1 MSSTRDEATAPRSVL
16 CAPLLATVG
25 AVMHAFVR
33 FRLPSGASADLG
45 HGDIIGRLKS
55 AALCVDD
62 PRVSEAHAMVSVRRG
77 ELVLL
82 SLRRM
87 FSVRGKPLGEAVLR
101 EGMVIDLAEGVVLTV
116 EDVNVPDRVLAM
128 TMDGLGTTILPA
140 TASVTLG
147 PPVALAPRFEPD
159 ADLHVWWNGHE
170 WRAQPK
176 AGSVAV
182 VTDGSVVKSS
192 TVNARFELV
201 SNRGSETTAMAVATS
216 TPLSFIAWFDT
227 VEIHRDGH
235 PAVTISG
242 VGARLL
248 SELVAFDGPV
258 EWAVAAREVWTDSIE
273 PDELRHRWD
282 VTLARLRAKLREAGV
297 RADLIRST
305 GAGLVQLVR
314 YPADRFDDR
323 R

>member
-1 MSSTRDEATAPRSVL
+1 
-16 CAPLLATVG
+16 
-25 AVMHAFVR
+25 MHAFVR
-33 FRLPSGASADLG
+33 LRTPSGASADLQ
-45 HGDIIGRLKS
+45 HGDIIGRLKG

-87 FSVRGKPLGEAVLR
+87 FSVRGKPLGEVVLR
-101 EGMVIDLAEGVVLTV
+101 EGMAIDLADGVTLSV
-116 EDVNVPDRVLAM
+116 EDVHGPDRVLAL
-128 TMDGLGTTILPA
+128 TMDGLETTVLPA
-140 TASVTLG
+140 TASVSLG
-147 PPVALAPRFEPD
+147 PPVALHTRFEPD
-159 ADLHVWWNGHE
+159 ADLHIWWNGHE
-170 WRAQPK
+170 WHAQTK
-176 AGSVAV
+176 AGAPTVIRDGDSVAV
-182 VTDGSVVKSS
+182 GAAV
-192 TVNARFELV
+192 ARFELV
-201 SNRGSETTAMAVATS
+201 LNRGSETTAMAPATS
-216 TPLSFIAWFDT
+216 TPLSVIAWFDT
-227 VEIHRDGH
+227 VEIHREGQ

-258 EWAVAAREVWTDSIE
+258 EWQVAAREVWTDGIE
-273 PDELRHRWD
+273 LDELRHRWD

-297 RADLIRST
+297 RADLVRST

>member
-1 MSSTRDEATAPRSVL
+1 
-16 CAPLLATVG
+16 
-25 AVMHAFVR
+25 MHAFVR
-33 FRLPSGASADLG
+33 FRTPSGASVDLQ
-45 HGDIIGRLKS
+45 HGDIIGRLKG

-101 EGMVIDLAEGVVLTV
+101 DGMAIDLAEGVTLTV
-116 EDVNVPDRVLAM
+116 EDVHVPDRVLALSI
-128 TMDGLGTTILPA
+128 DGLETTILPA
-140 TASVTLG
+140 TASLSIG
-147 PPVALAPRFEPD
+147 PPIALHPRFEPD
-159 ADLHVWWNGHE
+159 ADLHLWWNGHD
-170 WRAQPK
+170 WHAQLKTGAP
-176 AGSVAV
+176 VAV
-182 VTDGSVVKSS
+182 SDGSQLAVGGA
-192 TVNARFELV
+192 NARFELV
-201 SNRGSETTAMAVATS
+201 PNRGSETTALAAATS
-216 TPLSFIAWFDT
+216 NPLSVIAWFDT

-258 EWAVAAREVWTDSIE
+258 EWQVAAREVWTDGIE
-273 PDELRHRWD
+273 LDELRHRWD

-297 RADLIRST
+297 RADLVRST